1 MKKALSLFLALMLCV
16 GILTVPASAEEDRNI
31 SEWAKSGQ
39 PETGL
44 IMFSQTS
51 TPDTEFSRRIK
62 YTSYGL
68 KRADG
73 SVVFDAIYDKIYCAG
88 KYIAVV
94 EGGYIAHSLVPP
106 RQLWVYDLNMN
117 LVYNETLE
125 DGGELIYLD
134 DINAYLLWKSTAR
147 HMVNGDPAIIFD
159 STFKTIREFQELD
172 GYMGGGYF
180 KEETSRSSSHTPPN
194 HPAIYRYAGGT
205 IRKLSL
211 NYRFV
216 NYAGNGL
223 LYAMNDDGM
232 CGVVDDNN
240 RVVVPF
246 IYEFIERASEESAQ
260 GYLRVGRFTDSETKD
275 YYYNDGYLQLYS
287 YNYLQFGLIDL
298 QGTVVL
304 PIEYDDLLF
313 NDEYDS
319 LYFDDIGYVMLG
331 KWDGTYVPSSL
342 AVVGGPTTY
351 ERHIVYTFLYLK
363 SLYPTKFRDVFLN
376 AWYAD
381 AVNWAIDNNITVGTS
396 DTTFS
401 PDATCT
407 NAQILTFLWRAKG
420 EPEPN
425 IHNPYTGIS
434 ESNYYYKAALWGYE
448 NGLIDNLFDP
458 GAPCTRAS
466 TVTYLW
472 KTAGSPAAGRAAFTD
487 VVDGAEYAQAVAWA
501 VAQSITNGTDDT
513 HFSPDATCT
522 RGQIVTFL
530 YRDFV

>member
-16 GILTVPASAEEDRNI
+16 GILAVPASAEEDRNI

-44 IMFSQTS
+44 IMFSQTN
-51 TPDTEFSRRIK
+51 TTDTNGRRGEYI
-62 YTSYGL
+62 SYGL

-73 SVVFDAIYDKIYCAG
+73 SVVFDAIYHKIYSVG

-117 LVYNETLE
+117 LVYNETLG

-134 DINAYLLWKSTAR
+134 DSNAYLLWKSTAR

-180 KEETSRSSSHTPPN
+180 KEETSRSSSLTPPN

-205 IRKLSL
+205 FWKLSL

-246 IYEFIERASEESAQ
+246 IYEFIEHDSEESAQ
-260 GYLRVGRFTDSETKD
+260 GYLRVGRFTKSETKD
-275 YYYNDGYLQLYS
+275 YYYNHSFLQVWMYENL
-287 YNYLQFGLIDL
+287 LLGLIDL

-304 PIEYDDLLF
+304 PIEYDG
-313 NDEYDS
+313 
-319 LYFDDIGYVMLG
+319 LYFTDNGRVMLG
-331 KWDGTYVPSSL
+331 KWDGTYAPSPLSPIGDTL
-342 AVVGGPTTY
+342 Y
-351 ERHIVYTFLYLK
+351 ERHIVYTSFDLK

-401 PDATCT
+401 PGATCT
-407 NAQILTFLWRAKG
+407 NAEILTFLWRAKG

-472 KTAGSPAAGRAAFTD
+472 KAAGSPAAGRAAFTD

-522 RGQIVTFL
+522 RGEIVTFL